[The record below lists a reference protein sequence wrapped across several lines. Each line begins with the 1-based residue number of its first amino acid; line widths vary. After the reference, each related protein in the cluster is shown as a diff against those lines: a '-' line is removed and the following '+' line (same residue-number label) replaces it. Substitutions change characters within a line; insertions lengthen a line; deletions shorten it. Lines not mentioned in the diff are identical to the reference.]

1 MQNTQ
6 EASKEFL
13 KFRKH
18 SGSSP
23 RPEDEVYTT
32 FARCVAPGFPEV
44 TGDGRVLDRSREIY
58 ERLGEIYGDQLDEE
72 SYHFDRESAT
82 RASLHIETNGNTKTS
97 TTPLTST
104 PPTRAGPSSAANDNY
119 SSDLHASSASVL
131 IQPTA
136 GPSRLGNAAN
146 GSSGPAIP
154 YCRPLRRENAVV
166 SDHEASPRQSKPL
179 KREGAVYITP
189 EMSLPIQPT
198 AGPSRL
204 GNAVNGSSG
213 PAVPHGRPLRRENAV
228 IIDRETGTRQPKPL
242 KREGAVYIG
251 PDFTVETS
259 PVSNGSRFSAPGS
272 PLDVYSER
280 NQRFS
285 ATPNLN
291 AESLEADRKLRNNAM
306 ATTGSLQLA
315 PFAREAAPSPD
326 VYSDISSSPL
336 TPLSSDYPSPAPSPA
351 LTGSG
356 KGKKRARDEDEVDNA
371 NGSGNQPIASDAGP
385 RPTRKAKRTHT
396 KDTTT
401 DRKGKKRAREEDEVD
416 EAQAADAD
424 SQGSPSK
431 RMKPCTIVIPP
442 RTVSTP
448 KREVMSIS
456 HLCGIEAGP
465 SGLAG
470 AGSTATLA
478 QAFPAAAPGVAV
490 PVAITRPAGDCIARR
505 TRSAF
510 PRAAA
515 PAATDNSGGSGSA
528 SQAPQATAV
537 RATRETKSRKK
548 ADNKKKDDSKANG
561 KGEGR
566 SKATG
571 KGKGKRSKTE

>member
-1 MQNTQ
+1 MENTQ
-6 EASKEFL
+6 QASKEFL

-18 SGSSP
+18 SSTSP
-23 RPEDEVYTT
+23 RPGDEAYTT

-44 TGDGRVLDRSREIY
+44 TKDGRVLDRSRVIY
-58 ERLGEIYGDQLDEE
+58 ESLGEIYGDQLDEE
-72 SYHFDRESAT
+72 SYHFDRESST
-82 RASLHIETNGNTKTS
+82 RASFHIDANGNTKTS
-97 TTPLTST
+97 TNPSTST
-104 PPTRAGPSSAANDNY
+104 PPTRAGPSSATNDSH
-119 SSDLHASSASVL
+119 SSDLHAYSASVP

-146 GSSGPAIP
+146 GSSGPAVP
-154 YCRPLRRENAVV
+154 HGRPLRRENAVV
-166 SDHEASPRQSKPL
+166 FDHEVSPRQAKPL

-213 PAVPHGRPLRRENAV
+213 TAVPHGRPLRRENAV

-259 PVSNGSRFSAPGS
+259 PVSSGARFSAPGS

-285 ATPNLN
+285 ATLNLN
-291 AESLEADRKLRNNAM
+291 AESLEVHRRLCNNAI
-306 ATTGSLQLA
+306 AATGSLHLA

-326 VYSDISSSPL
+326 VYSDIPSSPL
-336 TPLSSDYPSPAPSPA
+336 TPLSSDYPSPAASPA
-351 LTGSG
+351 PTGSG
-356 KGKKRARDEDEVDNA
+356 KGKKRARDEGEVDDA
-371 NGSGNQPIASDAGP
+371 NGSGNQPITSDGNP

-396 KDTTT
+396 NDTTT

-416 EAQAADAD
+416 ESQAADAD
-424 SQGSPSK
+424 LQGSPSK
-431 RMKPCTIVIPP
+431 RMKPCTIIIPP

-456 HLCGIEAGP
+456 HLCGLEAGP
-465 SGLAG
+465 SGLAA
-470 AGSTATLA
+470 AGSTTTLPRA
-478 QAFPAAAPGVAV
+478 PPAAAPAVAV
-490 PVAITRPAGDCIARR
+490 SVATTRPAGDCIARR

-510 PRAAA
+510 PMAAA
-515 PAATDNSGGSGSA
+515 PAATDTSGGSVCWVSGSPD
-528 SQAPQATAV
+528 SCCTGY
-537 RATRETKSRKK
+537 SRYQV
-548 ADNKKKDDSKANG
+548 
-561 KGEGR
+561 
-566 SKATG
+566 
-571 KGKGKRSKTE
+571 